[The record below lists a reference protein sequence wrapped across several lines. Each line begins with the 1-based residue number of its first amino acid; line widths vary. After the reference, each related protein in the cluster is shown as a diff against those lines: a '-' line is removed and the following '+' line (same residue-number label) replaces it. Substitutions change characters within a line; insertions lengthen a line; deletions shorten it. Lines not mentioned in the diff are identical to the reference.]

1 MSATVAEVAKGHA
14 PIITTAAGAGVSLV
28 LKYLDVFNSIAGL
41 VAVLVT
47 ILGGYWLYRRNK
59 AEALKADAE
68 TERIKLEN
76 EAIRLDN
83 HEKQQRIEAIE
94 IEQRLEKTAVILIEK
109 LHVILEK
116 KI

>member
-1 MSATVAEVAKGHA
+1 METTKKYAAVTT
-14 PIITTAAGAGVSLV
+14 ITGAGVSASLE
-28 LKYLDVFNSIAGL
+28 YLDIFNSLAGS
-41 VAVLVT
+41 VAIIVT
-47 ILGGYWLYRRNK
+47 IVGGYWLYRRNK

-83 HEKQQRIEAIE
+83 HAEQVRLEAVA